1 MARPFPCEGR
11 TANNAAEPTICER
24 QLAEGSDGMSK
35 VKTEQKQSEGTQG
48 GPGRDCLLHFRVSQ
62 KELEMIE
69 TKMKQANII
78 SLSAYLRKMA
88 IDGYVIKLELP
99 ELREMISLLRR
110 NSNNLNQIARRV
122 NATGRLYPEDVE
134 DMKRQQQELWQ
145 CANTILRKLASIA

>member
-1 MARPFPCEGR
+1 
-11 TANNAAEPTICER
+11 
-24 QLAEGSDGMSK
+24 MSK
-35 VKTEQKQSEGTQG
+35 VNTEQKQSEGMQG

-99 ELREMISLLRR
+99 ELREMLSLLRR
-110 NSNNLNQIARRV
+110 TSNNVNQIASRV
-122 NATGRLYPEDVE
+122 NATGHAYAEDIE
-134 DMKRQQQELWQ
+134 EIRRQQKELWD
-145 CANTILRKLASIA
+145 CASDILGKLSAIA